1 MGKKSIGVQLY
12 LDGASKFNSDIRSCD
27 NSLKQFQSELKR
39 TTETFRNNE
48 NSYEALSKKSES
60 LQKAY
65 DTSAKKVETYAQRIR
80 DLNKAREEEKQRV
93 DALKVTLEDEKKK
106 LTELET
112 TSGKNSEA
120 YKTQSANIKELE
132 KELKSSV
139 AEVSRLDTEEI
150 KLNTSLNNAAAEQ
163 LKYGNELNTTNKYL
177 AEAENSADGYAQ
189 SLDKVGREVDTASEN
204 TKKMSD
210 RLESLMQNQAYEKIS
225 EAAHEMY
232 ENLMECAEAAEKFE
246 YSIAKVQS
254 IAQGS
259 GEEMAQMSSEI
270 RSVSTEMGYGVN
282 EIAEATYQAISASVD
297 ASEAVGF
304 VKDATKLARAGFTET
319 TTSVDVL
326 TTALNAYGKEANT
339 TAHIADDLVTT
350 QNLGK
355 TTVDELAQ
363 SIGTIIPTAAALNVS
378 LDQISTGYVLLTK
391 QGINTANATTY
402 LRAMLNELSDSGSD
416 VSETLADLTGHTFG
430 ELMQQGYTLGDVM
443 QILGDS
449 VEGNGE
455 AFKNLFSNVRS
466 GLGAL
471 SLFNQGA
478 DAFNDTLKVMENNAG
493 ATDKAFSI
501 MADTAEMTNA
511 RFQASAEN
519 LKIAIGESL
528 TPTIEVFKKMGI
540 TVLDFITG
548 VVERNP
554 KLVSAIAGA
563 TTAVGVATAAVTG
576 LALAVSVCKAAFGDY
591 TGLLMLAAT
600 GTAAVGGAIAGLGAS
615 AMAASGETDKLA
627 ESLRSSAEEAEK
639 AVQGSEDLIQN
650 QKYQTEYTQ
659 GLIDRIKILNSEE
672 TLSENQK
679 RELSKAANELNES
692 IGETVIMIDDET
704 GKLIDCVDG
713 WEEYAKA
720 QERAAQSKA
729 LQEELNS
736 VLAESA
742 KAEYALWEADT
753 KLGEN
758 RERLANITKRI
769 NEIEATR
776 ARREQEGVGHGLL
789 QSEADEVERLRE
801 EYNALLETDLKAIEE
816 RKDLAE
822 QTKNLTEEE
831 NKLREYIGE
840 VTEETLKQ
848 NDSETLLKDTL
859 GVVKESS
866 TEVEAAN
873 KAIEDSMNA
882 ASEAISKQIGLFD
895 EWNQKSDLTLG
906 KMQERWKDQTEGIT
920 QYKDDLIYLKGVIDA
935 ETDPAIEDLA
945 YKMANMGVD
954 GAAEIHNFVEG
965 LKEIGSNTEELEK
978 LADTWNDH
986 LEAISEAENIYAAI
1000 QLQEQEYVEDSTA
1013 LFAQYYTD
1021 NEAAMQ
1027 EYNDAM
1033 TQMAETGVSDLA
1045 SAIETNAS
1053 EVQTANETMMNNA
1066 LQSAKDVIG
1075 MSSNRSTVYNDLG
1088 HNLVYSIADGIRQGE
1103 GVVGNALGEV
1113 LQNAANNVDVSGIAD
1128 KINNQIASSINGAGA
1143 SFVGTLKREARMGG

>member
-1 MGKKSIGVQLY
+1 MSKKIGIRLY
-12 LDGASKFNSDIRSCD
+12 LDGATKFNSDIKTI
-27 NSLKQFQSELKR
+27 NASLKQFQSELKLND
-39 TTETFRNNE
+39 TQFKESQ
-48 NSYEALSKKSES
+48 NSLDALSKKSEV
-60 LQKAY
+60 LNKAY
-65 DTSAKKVETYAQRIR
+65 ETAGQKVETYARR
-80 DLNKAREEEKQRV
+80 LEELNKIRQTEQDRLREYQT
-93 DALKVTLEDEKKK
+93 ALDTEKKK
-106 LTELET
+106 LEEIEKTQ
-112 TSGKNSEA
+112 GKNSEA
-120 YKTQSANIKELE
+120 YQKQTTVVAGLEEKIKTAGDAL
-132 KELKSSV
+132 
-139 AEVSRLDTEEI
+139 SRYDTEEI
-150 KLNTSLNNAAAEQ
+150 KLNTSINNATAEQ
-163 LKYGNELNTTNKYL
+163 LKYGTELEKTNGYL
-177 AEAENSADGYAQ
+177 AEADKNSDRYAT
-189 SLDKVGREVDTASEN
+189 SIDKYGRTVDTAAEKTSKISDALDGIIRSEAFN
-204 TKKMSD
+204 
-210 RLESLMQNQAYEKIS
+210 KIS
-225 EAAHEMY
+225 EGAQKIIDD
-232 ENLMECAEAAEKFE
+232 LMECAEVAEKFE
-246 YSIAKVQS
+246 YSMAKVQS
-254 IAQGS
+254 IAQVS
-259 GEEMAQMSSEI
+259 GEDLGKMSSEI
-270 RSVSTEMGYGVN
+270 RRVSTEMGYGVN

-304 VKDATKLARAGFTET
+304 VEDATKLARAGFTET

-339 TAHIADDLVTT
+339 TAHIADDLITT

-378 LDQISTGYVLLTK
+378 LDQVSTGYVLLTK

-402 LRAMLNELSDSGSD
+402 LRAMLNELSDSGSN
-416 VSETLADLTGHTFG
+416 VSDTLADLTGHTFG
-430 ELMQQGYTLGDVM
+430 ELMQKGYTLGDVM

-478 DAFNDTLKVMENNAG
+478 DAFNDTLKLMENNAG

-511 RFQASAEN
+511 KFEASAEN
-519 LKIAIGESL
+519 LKIAVGESL
-528 TPTIEVFKKMGI
+528 SPTIEMLKKMGI

-554 KLVSAIAGA
+554 KLVSALAGA
-563 TTAVGVATAAVTG
+563 AVAAGVAATAVTG
-576 LALAVSVCKAAFGDY
+576 LAMAISICKAAFGDY
-591 TGLLMLAAT
+591 TGLIMMAT
-600 GTAAVGGAIAGLGAS
+600 VGVTAAAGAVAGLGAS
-615 AMAASGETDKLA
+615 TMASSSEVDKLA

-639 AVQGSEDLIQN
+639 IVQNAEDLIQS

-659 GLIDRIKILNSEE
+659 GLIDRIKELNSEE

-679 RELSKAANELNES
+679 RELSKAANELNDS

-729 LQEELNS
+729 LQESLND

-742 KAEYALWEADT
+742 KKGYELWEIDE
-753 KLGEN
+753 KLSEN
-758 RERLANITKRI
+758 REKLANITKTI
-769 NEIEATR
+769 NEMEAER
-776 ARREQEGVGHGLL
+776 AKRQQEGLGTGFT
-789 QSEADEVERLRE
+789 SDEVREIEKLQE
-801 EYNALLETDLKAIEE
+801 EYNKLLETDLTLIDG

-822 QTKNLTEEE
+822 KAKELADQENNL
-831 NKLREYIGE
+831 RGYISE

-848 NDSETLLKDTL
+848 NDAETLLKDTL

-1000 QLQEQEYVEDSTA
+1000 QLQEQNYVEDSTA
-1013 LFAQYYTD
+1013 LFTQYYAD

-1027 EYNDAM
+1027 EYNDVM

-1053 EVQTANETMMNNA
+1053 EVQTATETMMNNA
-1066 LQSAKDVIG
+1066 LKSAKDVIG
-1075 MSSNRSTVYNDLG
+1075 MSADRSTAYNALG
-1088 HNLVYSIADGIRQGE
+1088 QNIVNSIADGIRRGE
-1103 GVVGNALGEV
+1103 GAVGSALGEV

-1128 KINNQIASSINGAGA
+1128 KVNSQIASSINGAGA